1 MADVKIIV
9 DNTFSKIQGILSES
23 VQRDLD
29 NTLSYRIANSRF
41 IPQVKSG
48 AWDGV
53 IRLYFKVKGQSFYT
67 GLMSLVRDTLTRNNV
82 TFEIVDRRIR
92 PDQNYPELQF
102 TYPEGYTER
111 DYQTFT
117 INRALKF
124 SRGVL
129 SLCTGAGK
137 TVLVSR
143 LIGEIK
149 TYPFMFYVLTKD
161 LMEQAHE
168 ELTKHLNQPIGMIG
182 DSKCDIKKIT
192 ICTIQTAVMALN
204 QGNTKFKISDYIY
217 DDEETWDEKSIDS
230 AEKLENIKKLIQQTK
245 GLYMD
250 ECISGDSKIITEKG
264 EVAISEVANLRC
276 HYVKSHD
283 EYTDKVIYKP
293 ILNWW
298 NKGARET
305 LKITIANKNIVC
317 TKEHPIYTAR
327 GWVNAG
333 ELLLTDKV
341 FCDVKDWKDTWQEV
355 NEITDDKKQEVYDI
369 EVEDTHCF
377 FANGILV
384 HNCHHTAAKTCKE
397 VLLASPNAYWR
408 FGGSATPNRES
419 GDDIMIQAVFGAK
432 IVDISASY
440 LIKKNWLVKP
450 YIFFEP
456 VITDVNLHSYQKVYY
471 ECVVKNDPLNDHI
484 ADTANHLVKR
494 GLSVLVLVQQY
505 AHGDYL
511 KSKIPGSEF
520 MTGRLT
526 SAKRTQ
532 ILDDMR
538 SGKLKVVIA
547 SSLADEGLNVPTL
560 DAVLLAGCGK
570 SSTRLFQ
577 RIGRTLRKDKAGKK
591 NKSIV
596 IVYDHNAKYLS
607 KHVKRVKTLLKKEE
621 EFVVRSSAGEKFILK
636 ELDDLLGF
644 KNDTKSVFE

>member
-1 MADVKIIV
+1 MLVWHGGSAMTEASQENICHCIQKDILKKKIVLLRDFLIKW
-9 DNTFSKIQGILSES
+9 DILA
-23 VQRDLD
+23 RC
-29 NTLSYRIANSRF
+29 Y
-41 IPQVKSG
+41 
-48 AWDGV
+48 
-53 IRLYFKVKGQSFYT
+53 
-67 GLMSLVRDTLTRNNV
+67 
-82 TFEIVDRRIR
+82 
-92 PDQNYPELQF
+92 
-102 TYPEGYTER
+102 
-111 DYQTFT
+111 
-117 INRALKF
+117 
-124 SRGVL
+124 
-129 SLCTGAGK
+129 
-137 TVLVSR
+137 
-143 LIGEIK
+143 LIG
-149 TYPFMFYVLTKD
+149 
-161 LMEQAHE
+161 
-168 ELTKHLNQPIGMIG
+168 
-182 DSKCDIKKIT
+182 KKIKN
-192 ICTIQTAVMALN
+192 IGISSFQKMLQLCYLKKYVHIYPNVCTTNWCEVD
-204 QGNTKFKISDYIY
+204 K
-217 DDEETWDEKSIDS
+217 
-230 AEKLENIKKLIQQTK
+230 
-245 GLYMD
+245 
-250 ECISGDSKIITEKG
+250 ITEA
-264 EVAISEVANLRC
+264 E
-276 HYVKSHD
+276 
-283 EYTDKVIYKP
+283 
-293 ILNWW
+293 
-298 NKGARET
+298 
-305 LKITIANKNIVC
+305 
-317 TKEHPIYTAR
+317 
-327 GWVNAG
+327 
-333 ELLLTDKV
+333 
-341 FCDVKDWKDTWQEV
+341 
-355 NEITDDKKQEVYDI
+355 KQEVYDI
-369 EVEDTHCF
+369 EVKDTHCF

-456 VITDVNLHSYQKVYY
+456 VRTDVNLHSYQKVYS

-484 ADTANHLVKR
+484 ADTANHLVSR

-511 KSKIPGSEF
+511 KAKIPGSEF

-538 SGKLKVVIA
+538 SGKLKAVIA

-607 KHVKRVKTLLKKEE
+607 KHVKKVKTLLKREE

>member
-1 MADVKIIV
+1 LVKQNNGDDFICNDAHILCLKSTSNKLEKENDYKDIEITAADYYGSTDRFKRYHKGYKVGVDFSHIEVPIDPYWFGLWLGDGNSDAPIITSGDKVKEDLKNLRVLNNKHIPDCYKYNDRQLRLKLLAGLIDSDGNLDKTGAV
-9 DNTFSKIQGILSES
+9 EFCNTNKVLAEDVLWLARSLGFRSSLNTKKTSIKSVGYSGI
-23 VQRDLD
+23 
-29 NTLSYRIANSRF
+29 SYRVRISGKISD
-41 IPQVKSG
+41 IPILLKRKMAVDKTTYN
-48 AWDGV
+48 
-53 IRLYFKVKGQSFYT
+53 RLQYGIFVNPVGKGEYFG
-67 GLMSLVRDTLTRNNV
+67 
-82 TFEIVDRRIR
+82 FEIDGDRKFLLG
-92 PDQNYPELQF
+92 DF
-102 TYPEGYTER
+102 TVTHN
-111 DYQTFT
+111 TT
-117 INRALKF
+117 I
-124 SRGVL
+124 
-129 SLCTGAGK
+129 
-137 TVLVSR
+137 VSR

-168 ELTKHLNQPIGMIG
+168 ELTKYLNQPIGMIG

-250 ECISGDSKIITEKG
+250 EC
-264 EVAISEVANLRC
+264 
-276 HYVKSHD
+276 
-283 EYTDKVIYKP
+283 
-293 ILNWW
+293 
-298 NKGARET
+298 
-305 LKITIANKNIVC
+305 
-317 TKEHPIYTAR
+317 
-327 GWVNAG
+327 
-333 ELLLTDKV
+333 
-341 FCDVKDWKDTWQEV
+341 
-355 NEITDDKKQEVYDI
+355 
-369 EVEDTHCF
+369 
-377 FANGILV
+377 
-384 HNCHHTAAKTCKE
+384 HHTAAKTCKE

-440 LIKKNWLVKP
+440 LIKQNWLVKP

-456 VITDVNLHSYQKVYY
+456 VRTDVNLHSYQKVYS

-484 ADTANHLVKR
+484 ADTANHLVSR

-511 KSKIPGSEF
+511 KEKIPGSEF

-538 SGKLKVVIA
+538 SGKLKAVIA

-577 RIGRTLRKDKAGKK
+577 RIGRTLRRDKAGKK
-591 NKSIV
+591 KKSIV

-607 KHVKRVKTLLKKEE
+607 KHVKKVKTLLKREE
-621 EFVVRSSAGEKFILK
+621 EFVVRSSAGEKFIFK